1 MTFELNSTL
10 IQTLNIYKHLGLIF
24 SSDCKWTNDINTI
37 IERTSKQLN
46 VLRKFKFKFE
56 RQYLENI
63 YITFIKPI
71 LEYGSDVWD
80 KCGAV
85 NSDRLGNV
93 QTEAVRIVS
102 ALTSN
107 ASFDSCYSETG

>member
-1 MTFELNSTL
+1 VL
-10 IQTLNIYKHLGLIF
+10 ICCN
-24 SSDCKWTNDINTI
+24 DCKWTNDINTI

-71 LEYGSDVWD
+71 LEYGSDVCD

-102 ALTSN
+102 ALTSY